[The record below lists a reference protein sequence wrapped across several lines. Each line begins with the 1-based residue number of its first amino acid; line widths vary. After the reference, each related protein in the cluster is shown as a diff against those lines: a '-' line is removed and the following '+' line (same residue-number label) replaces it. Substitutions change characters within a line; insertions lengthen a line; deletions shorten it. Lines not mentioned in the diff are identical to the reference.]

1 MGLEHLGEME
11 LHFGIFH
18 FLVVDGVESLV
29 LGYSKIILPVTNF
42 ACKDKESCN
51 GILRSKAS
59 F

>member
-29 LGYSKIILPVTNF
+29 LRYSKIILPVTNF
-42 ACKDKESCN
+42 ACKETKN
-51 GILRSKAS
+51 RVMVY
-59 F
+59 